1 MIFGKHINRYYL
13 RYAPMLLLG
22 LLALAAV
29 DFLQLEIPALYGMLI
44 NGMNEGFVV
53 LDGVEQAFNMDF
65 VLDVI
70 CMPMVRVILCIIVG
84 RFLWRV
90 CFFGSAVRLEED
102 LRNRMFRHAQELSR
116 EYYQV
121 NKVGDL
127 MSFFT
132 NDLDTVQEC
141 FGWGVMMFFD
151 ALMLGIMAVSK
162 MWAMNPVL
170 TLLSLI
176 PMAFLLASA
185 TVVGKHLAKKWDAR
199 QEEVGGQ
206 AVLGR
211 QYSLAT
217 PWLTERHGYD
227 PTSCFLLSYRQPLR
241 LL

>member
-1 MIFGKHINRYYL
+1 MIFGKHINRYYWKYL
-13 RYAPMLLLG
+13 PLLLLG
-22 LLALAAV
+22 LLSLGLV
-29 DFLQLEIPALYGMLI
+29 DYLQLEIPALYGMLL
-44 NGMNEGFVV
+44 NGMNNGYVDV
-53 LDGVEQAFNMDF
+53 DGVRHIFDMNF

-70 CMPMVRVILCIIVG
+70 CMPMVQVVLCIIVG

-127 MSFFT
+127 MSLFT

-151 ALMLGIMAVSK
+151 AVMLGIMAVSK
-162 MWAMNPVL
+162 MWRMDGLL

-176 PMAFLLASA
+176 PMSFLMTGGFGLTGLELAQPVSDA
-185 TVVGKHLAKKWDAR
+185 LSFLVGAAIMLHYFKHEFGK
-199 QEEVGGQ
+199 E
-206 AVLGR
+206 
-211 QYSLAT
+211 
-217 PWLTERHGYD
+217 
-227 PTSCFLLSYRQPLR
+227 
-241 LL
+241 